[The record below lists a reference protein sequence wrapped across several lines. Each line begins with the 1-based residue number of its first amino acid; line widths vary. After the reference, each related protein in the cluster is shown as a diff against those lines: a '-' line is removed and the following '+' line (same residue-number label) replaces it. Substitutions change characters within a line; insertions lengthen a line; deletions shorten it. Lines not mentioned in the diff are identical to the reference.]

1 MGGVWRTI
9 AGRRVFI
16 QKGQSLSDAMKKS
29 GKFKLEKNSNLGNSD
44 LKEELTNE
52 DKKVLDY
59 YVEMAGAYD
68 INYVLRNKDAIPTEN
83 DKNAIKQMDSALNK
97 ASLNKDIETYRY
109 ISDENVFYGMK
120 KGDIY
125 EDKGYMSTTFNKN
138 TDRENDFQQYKIKAV
153 IKAHKGDSAL
163 DVSKIYDKKTD
174 MPESEIIFNRN
185 TKLELK
191 EIKMERDKYNEF
203 DRKVYYFETKNQ
215 SQLSPTTKTKIAI
228 KSTNTKTNYSS
239 MTRKELATK
248 LVEDQIKR
256 GIVKPEN
263 KQRQILAR
271 LSGSSSMTK
280 EQLLNYAQRY
290 LK

>member
-1 MGGVWRTI
+1 MDGVWRTI

-16 QKGQSLSDAMKKS
+16 QKGQSLSDAMKNS

-44 LKEELTNE
+44 LKEELTDE

-59 YVEMAGAYD
+59 YVERAGAYD

-120 KGDIY
+120 KGDVY

-191 EIKMERDKYNEF
+191 EIKIERDKYNEF

-215 SQLSPTTKTKIAI
+215 NQPASTTRAKIAI
-228 KSTNTKTNYSS
+228 KSTNTKANYSS

-280 EQLLNYAQRY
+280 EQLLNYVQRY
-290 LK
+290 IK